1 MNILEFKKIENENKF
16 EIGIDK
22 NIFSFKIIS
31 APQNAFIGEI
41 ENILIYDLND
51 DSKCTVEVLDSKV
64 ILTFYMDVNQQT
76 FEFEIS
82 GSKSTKF
89 NNNLLNLSNND
100 KLLQIESNNCSFL
113 DYKNNILKVQV
124 LSNEATLTFKR
135 PFAQFKSFV
144 AITDGVTNPDDT
156 VENIVPGDT
165 EEVIVPGDSFT
176 SFVDDDVTYQVPT
189 FQRGPEFSLGVF
201 DLDGEPAA
209 GKRARPVRLG
219 VPVISM
225 VPAYADNLGEADKF
239 YYEKGVG
246 PQSREVFFR
255 VVCNKEL
262 SSQTVK
268 LLVYMPNGLDTISPP
283 DAIPLTKVSTS
294 GSNSV
299 YQGKYTFFEED
310 NVYSSDGFVYF
321 SIYMDM
327 VQEANLPIEATDA
340 DYVKPDNRQALRDLY
355 WVLKG
360 RMNCIKNILIR
371 NK

>member
-1 MNILEFKKIENENKF
+1 MNILEFTKIDNENKF
-16 EIGIDK
+16 EIAIDGSK
-22 NIFSFKIIS
+22 FSFKIIS
-31 APQNAFIGEI
+31 APQSAFIGEI
-41 ENILIYDLND
+41 ENIFIYDLND
-51 DSKCTVEVLDSKV
+51 NAKCTIETLESKI
-64 ILTFYMDVNQQT
+64 ILTFYMDVSQQI

-100 KLLQIESNNCSFL
+100 KQLQIESNNCSFINFQ
-113 DYKNNILKVQV
+113 NNLLRVQV
-124 LSNEATLTFKR
+124 LSNEATLTFQK
-135 PFAQFKSFV
+135 PDSQFKSLL
-144 AITDGVTNPDDT
+144 AISD
-156 VENIVPGDT
+156 ENVVPGDT

-176 SFVDDDVTYQVPT
+176 SFTDDGVSFKVPT

-201 DLDGEPAA
+201 DLDGEPTG

-225 VPAYADNLGEADKF
+225 VPAYSDNLGEADKF

-255 VVCNKEL
+255 VVCNTEI

-283 DAIPLTKVSTS
+283 DAIPLTKISTQ
-294 GSNSV
+294 GNNSV

-321 SIYMDM
+321 SIYMDI

-355 WVLKG
+355 
-360 RMNCIKNILIR
+360 
-371 NK
+371 

>member
-51 DSKCTVEVLDSKV
+51 DSKCTVEVLDSKI
-64 ILTFYMDVNQQT
+64 ILTLYTNVQQQM
-76 FEFEIS
+76 FEFEITGARS
-82 GSKSTKF
+82 VKF
-89 NNNLLNLSNND
+89 NNNFLTLANIYENL
-100 KLLQIESNNCSFL
+100 KIISNNCSFI
-113 DYKNNILKVQV
+113 DYRNGLLKVQV
-124 LSNEATLTFKR
+124 LENEATLVFESIN
-135 PFAQFKSFV
+135 AEFKSML
-144 AITDGVTNPDDT
+144 AITDDVQIPDDS
-156 VENIVPGDT
+156 V
-165 EEVIVPGDSFT
+165 EVIVPGDSFT
-176 SFVDDDVTYQVPT
+176 SFVDDITIFEVPT

-201 DLDGEPAA
+201 DLDGEPSS

-225 VPAYADNLGEADKF
+225 VPAYSDNLGEADQF

-255 VVCNKEL
+255 VVCNKEI
-262 SSQTVK
+262 SNQTVK
-268 LLVYMPNGLDTISPP
+268 LLIYMPNGLDTISAP
-283 DAIPLTKVSTS
+283 DSIPLTKVSS
-294 GSNSV
+294 AGNPSV

-321 SIYMDM
+321 NVYLDM
-327 VQEANLPIEATDA
+327 IQEAVLPIEATDQ
-340 DYVKPDNRQALRDLY
+340 DYTKPDNRQQLRDLY
-355 WVLKG
+355 
-360 RMNCIKNILIR
+360 
-371 NK
+371 